1 MEFIFET
8 ITAITGVNI
17 ADPHQIPFA
26 GPLVFAALLAVMLGS
41 AMAFWFDKDR
51 EAERLAKKA
60 EKEQR

>member
-17 ADPHQIPFA
+17 ADPHGIPFA
-26 GPLVFAALLAVMLGS
+26 APLVFAALLAVMIGS
-41 AMAFWFDKDR
+41 AMAFWFDTDR